1 MRVLAQALRSR
12 PRRPTCGYPAEHRE
26 ASPLRAELSDALPT
40 SYPRINIAANAL
52 QINGQRTAEISDRFD
67 VFVIPAGYVFS
78 IWGLVSPKW
87 RKWWLLLPT
96 VEFP

>member
-1 MRVLAQALRSR
+1 MSRDQRRQVAIVVSFLITLA
-12 PRRPTCGYPAEHRE
+12 
-26 ASPLRAELSDALPT
+26 
-40 SYPRINIAANAL
+40 INIAANAL

-87 RKWWLLLPT
+87 RTWWLLLRT